1 MKEVNVKR
9 NFLLVVLL
17 LLPGLVAAA
26 TIGVKDVAEAL
37 QKPFASDVVQAR
49 GSDKSGI
56 FDFQGDFFQQ
66 SEIAAI
72 ERVQRGR
79 GLVSFRFTYPG
90 GNRVPLSMFR
100 WEYLEPT
107 QQEVISDA
115 ETLWVYL
122 PDNRQ
127 VIVSDVAEISRQRQD
142 NPMTFLTGLGNLSR
156 DFQIRWGSP
165 NSDLQGNYVLELRPR
180 RASNLI
186 RTLQIVVDR
195 RAVLDYVEKQQVG
208 NYFPI
213 MATTVMDPAGNKTTI
228 EFSKI
233 NFNVGLAASYFRFVQ
248 PAGVDILRPEGSK
261 LPF

>member
-1 MKEVNVKR
+1 MKKYLL
-9 NFLLVVLL
+9 LLVVS
-17 LLPGLVAAA
+17 LLPAVAAA
-26 TIGVKDVAEAL
+26 ANIGVNDVAEAL
-37 QKPFASDVVQAR
+37 QKPFAADVVTAR

-56 FDFQGDFFQQ
+56 FDFQGNFFQQ

-79 GLVSFRFTYPG
+79 GLVSFRFAYPG
-90 GNRVPLSMFR
+90 GNRVPLTMFR
-100 WEYLEPT
+100 WEYQEPT

-127 VIVSDVAEISRQRQD
+127 VIVSDIAEVSRQRQE
-142 NPMTFLTGLGNLSR
+142 NPLTFLTGLGNLSR

-165 NSDLQGNYVLELRPR
+165 DSDSQGNYVLELRPR

-213 MATTVMDPAGNKTTI
+213 LATTVVDPAGNKTTI
-228 EFSKI
+228 EFSSI
-233 NFNVGLAASYFRFVQ
+233 EFNVGLSPGFFRFVQ
-248 PAGVDILRPEGSK
+248 PAGVDVVRPEGAK